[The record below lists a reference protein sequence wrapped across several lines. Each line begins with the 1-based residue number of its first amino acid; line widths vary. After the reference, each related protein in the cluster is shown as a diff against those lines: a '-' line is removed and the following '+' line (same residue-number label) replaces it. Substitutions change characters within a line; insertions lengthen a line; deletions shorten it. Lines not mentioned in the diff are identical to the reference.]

1 MSLMKLPKNIKW
13 KQEKKGGVA
22 AVLRFFVR
30 HGEKIAAGVLV
41 GVAVWIALQ
50 AQNFQP
56 LPWKPNELVELADD
70 IDNTIKNNASV
81 AMEEKITLFDYATYA
96 EQIKTQIS
104 PEPYRS
110 TAEWKPVIQPSPLPR
125 GGFGLLTAE
134 SLKGEAVRRT
144 GLTAQGKS
152 LKQWQRPPLPEMLSS
167 SNSASN
173 STSNNASIWV
183 NVYGTIPLWAQWDI
197 YNQVFNNHT
206 PETNRPEYV
215 YYEVEKAEINPAKI
229 NFMEELVWQPVIVYP
244 DYPADALPTNFDV
257 PPDFSPDRL
266 IPLAQGT
273 SQEEYAS
280 SALLFS
286 DFEVEPARTYAYRIR
301 LYLVNPNYHLQ
312 ESSVQEGVDTI
323 NKFLRSDWSG
333 FARVSVPDR
342 TLVQI
347 QSVMP
352 TDPAEFP
359 RQTAPLRPIRGTVF
373 LDYFD
378 VELGQTLPLVEKTD
392 LQRGMLC
399 NMSKN
404 DAIKYI
410 NRGKTTEEF
419 VNINYPDAGLRSDV
433 CIMDLSGGRKLQKK
447 ASRESQGSPDLSTAG
462 KALLL
467 MPDGT
472 MQVTST
478 EQELF
483 R

>member
-1 MSLMKLPKNIKW
+1 MKLPKNIKW
-13 KQEKKGGVA
+13 KPEKKGGVA

-30 HGEKIAAGVLV
+30 HGEKIAACVVIGI
-41 GVAVWIALQ
+41 AVWIALQ

-56 LPWKPNELVELADD
+56 LSWRPNELVELTDNVE
-70 IDNTIKNNASV
+70 NTIKNNAPT
-81 AMEEKITLFDYATYA
+81 ATEEKITLFDYATYA
-96 EQIKTQIS
+96 EQIKMQIL

-110 TAEWKPVIQPSPLPR
+110 IAEWRPVIQPGPVPR
-125 GGFGLLTAE
+125 GSFGLLTAE
-134 SLKGEAVRRT
+134 SLKGEAIRRT
-144 GLTAQGKS
+144 GSTAQGTS
-152 LKQWQRPPLPEMLSS
+152 PKQWQRPPQPEMPSS
-167 SNSASN
+167 TND
-173 STSNNASIWV
+173 ASIWV
-183 NVYGTIPLWAQWDI
+183 NVYGTIPIGTQWDI
-197 YNQVFNNHT
+197 YNQVFNNLA
-206 PETNRPEYV
+206 PEANRPEYV
-215 YYEVEKAEINPAKI
+215 YYEVEKAEIKPAKI
-229 NFMEELVWQPVIVYP
+229 NLVEELVWQPVIVYP
-244 DYPADALPTNFDV
+244 DYPADALPANFDV

-273 SQEEYAS
+273 SQEKYAS
-280 SALLFS
+280 SLLLFS

-301 LYLVNPNYHLQ
+301 LYLVNPNYQLQ
-312 ESSVQEGVDTI
+312 ETSVQAGVDTTS
-323 NKFLRSDWSG
+323 KFLRSDWSN
-333 FARVSVPDR
+333 FARVYVPDR

-347 QSVMP
+347 QSVTP

-359 RQTAPLRPIRGTVF
+359 RQTSPLRPIRGTVF

-378 VELGQTLPLVEKTD
+378 VELGQTLPLVEKAD

-410 NRGKTTEEF
+410 NKGKTTDEF
-419 VNINYPDAGLRSDV
+419 VNINYPDTGLRSDV
-433 CIMDLSGGRKLQKK
+433 CMMDLSGGRKLQKK
-447 ASRESQGSPDLSTAG
+447 ASRESQGSPDLFTAG